1 MEKLVAMDEKLK
13 KFLYEKLHDDEIT
26 SKEQIVMDGY
36 IEGFERV
43 TILNALQIC
52 ADNNLIQQAANPL
65 NIGSSIKDFF
75 INTPELYKLKS

>member
-1 MEKLVAMDEKLK
+1 MDKLVAMDEKLK

-26 SKEQIVMDGY
+26 STEQIVMDGY
-36 IEGFERV
+36 IEGFDRL

-52 ADNNLIQQAANPL
+52 ADNHLIEQAANPL

-75 INTPELYKLKS
+75 INSPELYKLKS

>member
-1 MEKLVAMDEKLK
+1 MDKLIAMDEKLK

-26 SKEQIVMDGY
+26 SKEQIIMDGY
-36 IEGFERV
+36 IEGFDQL

-52 ADNNLIQQAANPL
+52 ADNNLIQPAANPL

-75 INTPELYKLKS
+75 INSPELYKLKS